1 MADMNSLVVGGCGFI
16 GSHLVDRLLA
26 EGHAT
31 DVVDD
36 LSTGSL
42 GNLAGARGAGGSLQ
56 INTLDVRAE
65 EFASLVGLR
74 RPDVIYHLAM
84 LSPGRVESEAD
95 GATITNVLA
104 VLEAARQHGVGK
116 VVVALPA
123 GQLYG
128 EVPTRELP
136 VKEGRVFTP
145 NGLRGVLANTVI
157 ELLAVYRDEH
167 AIEYTVLAMTSV
179 YGPRQRASDGVVAA
193 FATAH
198 ARDEKMV
205 VFGDG
210 RQTRD
215 LLFVDDAVD
224 ALVRAGQRG
233 GGLVVNV
240 GTGVQTSIRDLCAKV
255 NPNAGVELRPR
266 RHADLTRVAVSPT
279 RARIHLQWS
288 PWTDLATGLGPTI
301 EYYEALAPG

>member
-1 MADMNSLVVGGCGFI
+1 MNSLVVGGCGFI

-26 EGHAT
+26 EGHVT

-56 INTLDVRAE
+56 INTLDVCAE
-65 EFASLVGLR
+65 EFASLVGIR
-74 RPDVIYHLAM
+74 RPDVIYHLAI
-84 LSPGRVESEAD
+84 LSPGRAQRESD

-104 VLEAARQHGVGK
+104 VLEAARRHGVGK

-136 VKEGRVFTP
+136 VKEGRAFSP
-145 NGLRGVLANTVI
+145 NGLRGVLANTII

-167 AIEYTVLAMTSV
+167 AIEYTVLALTSV
-179 YGPRQRASDGVVAA
+179 YGPRQRPIDGVVAA

-198 ARDEKMV
+198 ARDENMI

-224 ALVRAGQRG
+224 ALFRAAQRG

-240 GTGVQTSIRDLCAKV
+240 GTGVQTSIRDLCALV
-255 NPNAGVELRPR
+255 NPDTAVELQPR

-288 PWTDLATGLGPTI
+288 PWTDLTAGLAPTVA
-301 EYYEALAPG
+301 YYESLEQT